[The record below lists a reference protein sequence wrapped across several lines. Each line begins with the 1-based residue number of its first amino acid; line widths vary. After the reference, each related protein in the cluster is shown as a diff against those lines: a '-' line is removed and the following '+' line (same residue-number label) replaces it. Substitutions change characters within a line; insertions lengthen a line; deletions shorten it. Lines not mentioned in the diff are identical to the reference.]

1 MGTPPRRGTEAQCI
15 FRLLSGTSTN
25 PKCRKM
31 SLQSGVSSKELRI
44 EISASVARVYMWRVI
59 CPGEVP
65 WGVAGS
71 SGTRVRGGVAH
82 DPPVDVIRLGESARQ
97 YAVKQV
103 CGDYGVDGAIEL
115 KPGCL
120 ARHF

>member
-82 DPPVDVIRLGESARQ
+82 EPPVDVIRLGEAGPQYAGKQGFRGSRVGGPLDHKPGTSAR
-97 YAVKQV
+97 A
-103 CGDYGVDGAIEL
+103 
-115 KPGCL
+115 
-120 ARHF
+120 F